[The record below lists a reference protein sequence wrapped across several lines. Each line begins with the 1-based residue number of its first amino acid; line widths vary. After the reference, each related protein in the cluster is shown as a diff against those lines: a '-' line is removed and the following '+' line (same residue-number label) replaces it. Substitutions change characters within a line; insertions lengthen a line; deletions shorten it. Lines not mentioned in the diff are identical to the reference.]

1 MTAGA
6 EKSFRRNV
14 EGIELLILA
23 GLSLLTAT
31 VAYLGRRSTRSGD
44 HFPLRD
50 ARRAP
55 SPVPSPTLVCAP
67 APAPSPI
74 SVCVP

>member
-6 EKSFRRNV
+6 EKSLRRNG

-23 GLSLLTAT
+23 RLNLLTAT
-31 VAYLGRRSTRSGD
+31 VAYVGRRSTRSGD

-50 ARRAP
+50 ARRTP
-55 SPVPSPTLVCAP
+55 SPVPSPTLGCAP
-67 APAPSPI
+67 VPAPSPI